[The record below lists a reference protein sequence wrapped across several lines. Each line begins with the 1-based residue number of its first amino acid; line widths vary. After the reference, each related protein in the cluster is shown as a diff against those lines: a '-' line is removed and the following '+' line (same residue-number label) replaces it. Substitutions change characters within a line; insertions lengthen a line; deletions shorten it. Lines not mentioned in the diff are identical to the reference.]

1 MWVQSLGQEDPM
13 EGVMATHDNILAW
26 RIPRTEE
33 TGRLQSIGS
42 QSLTQLKQLS
52 MQYTFQYRMR
62 KEFWSWMGVMTSQ
75 CEHVCKAPELYLKLV

>member
-1 MWVQSLGQEDPM
+1 MWVQSLDGEDPLE
-13 EGVMATHDNILAW
+13 EGLATHSSILVW
-26 RIPRTEE
+26 RIPWTEE
-33 TGRLQSIGS
+33 PGRLQSIGS

>member
-1 MWVQSLGQEDPM
+1 MWVQSLDGEDPLE
-13 EGVMATHDNILAW
+13 EGLATHSSILVW
-26 RIPRTEE
+26 RIPWTEE
-33 TGRLQSIGS
+33 PGRLQSIGS

-52 MQYTFQYRMR
+52 MQYTFQYGMR